1 MYSDKIVDC
10 RLLLNKLQF
19 LLNQL
24 NSIIFLTLQSERAEA
39 INPNKMN
46 LLFIQHLAFAI
57 SFTLVLNDSFQD
69 LSNWK
74 FIDQAGYSTG
84 NNEHQYYRPVP
95 KNIHRVMHP
104 YGRAL
109 KITARSENY
118 EGYSYTS
125 GKIISK
131 NKVGPYG
138 FINIRALVPKT
149 YLVSPGILLLPENGL
164 NAYGAWAACGHIIM
178 LETKCFESDS
188 RSFIFY
194 GGSPPNQKMYP
205 DYVDTRIPT
214 EIDWNV
220 PHSFGLEWTQS
231 YLKFWFDSKMV
242 DGEIQGFNYMTINS
256 DVWYSMSDNG
266 DLYHSGA
273 PFDVATNINIF
284 LALGGDYVCSV
295 PDCCSNYQLP
305 ASLFIFNVQVWSL

>member
-1 MYSDKIVDC
+1 
-10 RLLLNKLQF
+10 
-19 LLNQL
+19 
-24 NSIIFLTLQSERAEA
+24 
-39 INPNKMN
+39 
-46 LLFIQHLAFAI
+46 
-57 SFTLVLNDSFQD
+57 
-69 LSNWK
+69 
-74 FIDQAGYSTG
+74 
-84 NNEHQYYRPVP
+84 
-95 KNIHRVMHP
+95 
-104 YGRAL
+104 
-109 KITARSENY
+109 
-118 EGYSYTS
+118 
-125 GKIISK
+125 
-131 NKVGPYG
+131 
-138 FINIRALVPKT
+138 
-149 YLVSPGILLLPENGL
+149 
-164 NAYGAWAACGHIIM
+164 
-178 LETKCFESDS
+178 
-188 RSFIFY
+188 
-194 GGSPPNQKMYP
+194 MYP